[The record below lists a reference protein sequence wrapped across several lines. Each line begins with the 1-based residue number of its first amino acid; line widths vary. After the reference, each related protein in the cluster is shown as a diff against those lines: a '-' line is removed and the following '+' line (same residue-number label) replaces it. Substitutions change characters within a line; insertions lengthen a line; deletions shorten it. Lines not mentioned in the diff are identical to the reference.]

1 MAQPPP
7 NIRRTTSRSYNIS
20 DPQDLD
26 VLARKLSR
34 RRSRRSTGGSHY
46 TPYTPGPE
54 QAQYGFPERSQGYTG
69 EPERIGEGTEVNL
82 ATPLGVPRLKSY
94 RQGEGEEY
102 TGTGGELA
110 ATASRRSRASQRP
123 REESVRE
130 DDEDSDSDDDDSKSF
145 GSSFAGSPNS
155 PRN

>member
-1 MAQPPP
+1 MSQQPPP
-7 NIRRTTSRSYNIS
+7 NIRRTTSRSYDIS
-20 DPQDLD
+20 NPEDLN

-54 QAQYGFPERSQGYTG
+54 RAQYGFSEGSEGYTE
-69 EPERIGEGTEVNL
+69 EPEQIGGAGEVNL

-94 RQGEGEEY
+94 RQGEDAEY
-102 TGTGGELA
+102 TGTGGELGP
-110 ATASRRSRASQRP
+110 TASRRSLASQQP

-130 DDEDSDSDDDDSKSF
+130 DDEESGSDDDDDDDSKF
-145 GSSFAGSPNS
+145 M
-155 PRN
+155 RELQLVC